1 MAYLNQRN
9 LLSDS
14 TRRQFLNRALRLTL
28 YSVPATWLASC
39 NTSAPLPY
47 KSVASHEIQEVPT
60 LRELA
65 HARNIFIGTAVKV
78 PQLQSERLYSQT
90 LSREFDMVTPELV
103 MKFDAI
109 HPARDSYDFR
119 AADTLVNY
127 AAKNAMQV
135 RGHTLAWHQALPAWL
150 TTGTFSQ
157 QELQDIFN
165 KHIQTVVTRY
175 RGQIQQWDVV
185 NEAIGDDGQLRDA
198 FWLQKLGPGYIDQA
212 FKLAHDANPQ
222 ARLFYN
228 DYGGEG
234 RGYKSDQIYA
244 MVQDM
249 LKRNIPIHGVG
260 LQMHVSLKYPP
271 VLQDVIFNMQRLTAL
286 GLEVQITEMDVALLD
301 DPRGTDEK
309 FQQQA
314 HIYYNM
320 LSACLSV
327 PNVTA
332 FVMWGFTDRYYW
344 INQGKGLDAP
354 LIFDESYQPKPAY
367 YALRDLLMKS
377 SR

>member
-1 MAYLNQRN
+1 M
-9 LLSDS
+9 
-14 TRRQFLNRALRLTL
+14 
-28 YSVPATWLASC
+28 
-39 NTSAPLPY
+39 
-47 KSVASHEIQEVPT
+47 I
-60 LRELA
+60 
-65 HARNIFIGTAVKV
+65 
-78 PQLQSERLYSQT
+78 
-90 LSREFDMVTPELV
+90 TPELV

-150 TTGTFSQ
+150 KTGTFSQ

-185 NEAIGDDGQLRDA
+185 NEAIGDDGRLRDT

-271 VLQDVIFNMQRLTAL
+271 VLQDVICNMQRLTAL

-344 INQGKGLDAP
+344 INQGTGLDAP